1 MPDKSMVLLEKMID
15 ITAYRQRLL
24 ASNVANID
32 TPNYKAKDISFQ
44 KELDSAVSEAARGL
58 KGVNHKYEVFESPSS
73 MASRDGNTVNLD
85 IEMAKVGENS
95 MIFSTAAQL
104 MAMKVRM
111 MKEAIK
117 GGR

>member
-1 MPDKSMVLLEKMID
+1 MPDKSMMLLEKMMD
-15 ITAYRQRLL
+15 VSAYRQRLL

-44 KELDSAVSEAARGL
+44 KELDSAVSEAAAGG
-58 KGVNHKYEVFESPSS
+58 KGVKHKFEVFESPSS
-73 MASRDGNTVNLD
+73 LLSRDGNTVSLD
-85 IEMAKVGENS
+85 MEMAKVGENS

-104 MAMKVRM
+104 LSMKVRM
-111 MKEAIK
+111 MKDAIK